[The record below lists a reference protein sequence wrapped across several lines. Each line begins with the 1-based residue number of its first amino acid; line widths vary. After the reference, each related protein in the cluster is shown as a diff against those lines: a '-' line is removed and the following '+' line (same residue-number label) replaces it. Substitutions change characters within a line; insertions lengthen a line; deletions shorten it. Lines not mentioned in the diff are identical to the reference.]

1 MITTTSSTTPYKVLF
16 SDGIHNCT
24 SDTTADKGGSNDG
37 FRPHDLLEAAVG
49 SCVNMWLQMYANQ
62 HHLPLRTV
70 KTKVAINRRDPAKVI
85 FEYEIDLI
93 GDLTPE
99 QHAKLL
105 KVATTCP
112 VRRTLSKEICFS
124 ALLQKPCHKKQETEE

>member
-1 MITTTSSTTPYKVLF
+1 MITTTSSTTPYQVLF

-24 SDTTADKGGSNDG
+24 SDTTADKGGNNAG

-62 HHLPLRTV
+62 HRLPLQTV
-70 KTKVAINRRDPAKVI
+70 KTKVTINRMDPEKVI

-99 QHAKLL
+99 QHDKLL
-105 KVATTCP
+105 KVAATCP
-112 VRRTLSKEICFS
+112 VRRTLSKEICFNNLS
-124 ALLQKPCHKKQETEE
+124 NENGGY